1 MATNKGNK
9 QPDNIL
15 EVDYS
20 NLSIKTAREAQLSQS
35 AAVYLMRLRTACV
48 CFLMCFSLTYL
59 SDVMAELTV
68 RVDWP
73 IARGSR
79 SDRD

>member
-1 MATNKGNK
+1 MATNKDNK

-35 AAVYLMRLRTACV
+35 AAVYLMRLRV
-48 CFLMCFSLTYL
+48 FVS
-59 SDVMAELTV
+59 
-68 RVDWP
+68 
-73 IARGSR
+73 
-79 SDRD
+79 

>member
-1 MATNKGNK
+1 
-9 QPDNIL
+9 
-15 EVDYS
+15 
-20 NLSIKTAREAQLSQS
+20 
-35 AAVYLMRLRTACV
+35 
-48 CFLMCFSLTYL
+48 MCFSLTYL

-73 IARGSR
+73 IASGPR